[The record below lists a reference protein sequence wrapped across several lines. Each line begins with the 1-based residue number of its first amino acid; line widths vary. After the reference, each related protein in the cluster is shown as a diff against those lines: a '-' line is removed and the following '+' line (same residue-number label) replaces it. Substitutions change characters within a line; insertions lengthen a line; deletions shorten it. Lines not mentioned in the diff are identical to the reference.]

1 MEISSEEEKKIIG
14 YEKDG
19 PQVGTRLF
27 MEKLRIKIDLEL
39 FFN

>member
-27 MEKLRIKIDLEL
+27 IGETPK
-39 FFN
+39 